1 MYRRTYSLK
10 AQLENR
16 LTAEQQRTVFI
27 ADTCA
32 GATINHINT
41 VRELS
46 PNVTFS
52 FEHPTGIV
60 QTRPWFTDLINLGL
74 RRAQVNRSESRSDR
88 ATAPSRTRRPAGI
101 YVQTVQHEAQK
112 NI

>member
-1 MYRRTYSLK
+1 MYRSTYGLK
-10 AQLENR
+10 AQLEKP
-16 LTAEQQRTVFI
+16 LTAEQQRTVLI

-32 GATINHINT
+32 WATMNHIST

-46 PNVTFS
+46 PSVTFS

-60 QTRPWFTDLINLGL
+60 QTKTWFTDLINLGL
-74 RRAQVNRSESRSDR
+74 RRTQVNRSESRSDR

-112 NI
+112 NV

>member
-1 MYRRTYSLK
+1 MYRRTYSVK

-32 GATINHINT
+32 EATIRHINT